1 MHITVYYCISMF
13 TRENFIAKIS
23 QGQSIKKKTT
33 QKSPFVSAIQS
44 GKSQQWAHWS
54 KVGDKLEGQF
64 SNLEYT
70 LLFPHSAEEIF
81 VYVLPFSLLHL
92 IFFSSSRYL
101 SFRSPFWK
109 GTVILL
115 LDCLPSLGAEIL
127 SKNFLRRSQLLG
139 HRLKSR
145 KWIYQLL
152 QE

>member
-23 QGQSIKKKTT
+23 QGQSIKKTTT
-33 QKSPFVSAIQS
+33 QKSQFVSAIQS

-92 IFFSSSRYL
+92 IFFSSSRYFFIFPQ
-101 SFRSPFWK
+101 S
-109 GTVILL
+109 LL
-115 LDCLPSLGAEIL
+115 KRNSNSTPGLPSFIG
-127 SKNFLRRSQLLG
+127 
-139 HRLKSR
+139 SR
-145 KWIYQLL
+145 DPL
-152 QE
+152 